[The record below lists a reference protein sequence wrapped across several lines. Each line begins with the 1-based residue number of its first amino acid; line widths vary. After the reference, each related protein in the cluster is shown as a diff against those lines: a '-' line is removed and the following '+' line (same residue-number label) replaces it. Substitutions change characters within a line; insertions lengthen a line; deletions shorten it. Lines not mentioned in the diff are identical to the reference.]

1 MSTTVDPTTNGHDPS
16 VVAPPPDAQR
26 GERGDTDQALAPL
39 RARPQNVHVMW
50 GFGSLAVG
58 VLLFVLMVLLPPTV
72 APERIVEPPVGGTRT
87 TEVPSAPTTPPPPP
101 PPTAPP
107 VPPFATPPPPRTP
120 LRTPTAH

>member
-58 VLLFVLMVLLPPTV
+58 VLLFVLMVLLAPTV
-72 APERIVEPPVGGTRT
+72 APERIVEQPVGGTST
-87 TEVPSAPTTPPPPP
+87 TEVTIATTTSTPATTTTAAAVAP
-101 PPTAPP
+101 
-107 VPPFATPPPPRTP
+107 
-120 LRTPTAH
+120 

>member
-58 VLLFVLMVLLPPTV
+58 VLLFVLMVLLAPTV
-72 APERIVEPPVGGTRT
+72 APERIVEQPVGGTSTRSEEHT
-87 TEVPSAPTTPPPPP
+87 SELQSLM
-101 PPTAPP
+101 
-107 VPPFATPPPPRTP
+107 RISY
-120 LRTPTAH
+120 